1 MLDNIK
7 QKPKKKEILFGDE
20 EDEYLEEDN
29 YFKIDGKNTF
39 SIGDVE
45 ESKDKLYKI
54 LNDNDDFIIDNL
66 ELQKKIL
73 SLFYEKLFKTD
84 SDPFNICHALSKQ
97 LIKSLNINNKIIDE
111 KLDYFINK
119 KKDYKYSKKI
129 EFDKENVTYLGYIL
143 AYAYDK
149 FSKYKISNGKDL
161 KEKVDKTKEE
171 IIDILILYLT
181 DCNKKNLP
189 KEKCSKTLFCK
200 KNRSNFQIPG
210 TYIFLLNSF
219 TYINTIE
226 INFNFE
232 EEKLTKDDVNL
243 LIISILNI
251 QYLFHSKINVKI
263 NLIHEELQCLLYR
276 RFYKEL
282 YKNTPKGNFKMI
294 FMNKLDVYKKK
305 WDFETEFL
313 LEKHRNNKRNIFEKE
328 FEQKFNS
335 ETLLDENISLNNNS
349 YNFIY
354 KTPTIEE
361 LLSNINDNSNNNSST
376 NYNIYK
382 SQKIVLNKNKNN
394 VSMFNLKDDSNN
406 NFNSSTMSKS
416 NNLVKSFSSNKS
428 INSSNFLYKL
438 ENNPNKN
445 IENLH
450 YDNIIEKYKK
460 SLQLILLTTDS
471 LCHFTNMKRLDLI
484 LNDCYQSELQYY
496 LNNYCTTEDVNNK
509 IYIIDILIN
518 KVRKLEEFNIELNIL
533 DHITF
538 NKILSFINYNPSL
551 TSIKMSFFSSDATY
565 LRQTIYKIYY
575 QNLGSKSISIS
586 EIIDMI
592 LPHFVQ
598 SLEILF
604 ELIKIKDFKKI
615 AVNFDTPSII
625 EVNNSYMNTIFKFI
639 MNLIFLVDNPNSQ
652 IEKLV
657 ILSPCTKFDSR
668 FLPSI
673 DNILEDINFNLNN
686 KFLNELSLH
695 LQLSIIKNI
704 HNLITERLILLN
716 IGDCDVFTFNELTKF
731 LASYKFCKISSLKKI
746 SISLLNSIIE
756 YTDKIKNIFYKIF
769 TIKIKQ
775 LTELNIYTNIY
786 INKDSYIELTDIF
799 KNNWISKCRLVL
811 NPRSEIEINDSNE
824 GINNNIIYLV
834 SRNLED
840 KLLSSDELVIRNK
853 IFFDKDKK
861 NKIVND
867 KDDNIFWLS
876 KRLFYIKNKDKKPTL
891 QKYIKEKDFI
901 FNILKYAY
909 FTKKVEINY
918 QLDS

>member
-181 DCNKKNLP
+181 DCNEKNLP

-232 EEKLTKDDVNL
+232 EEKLTKDDINL

-354 KTPTIEE
+354 KTPKKEE

-509 IYIIDILIN
+509 INIIDILIN

-533 DHITF
+533 DNINF

-657 ILSPCTKFDSR
+657 ILSPCTQFDSR

-695 LQLSIIKNI
+695 LQLSMIKNI

-769 TIKIKQ
+769 SIKIKQ

-824 GINNNIIYLV
+824 DINNNIIYLV

-891 QKYIKEKDFI
+891 QKFIKQKDFI

>member
-181 DCNKKNLP
+181 DCNEKNLP

-232 EEKLTKDDVNL
+232 EEKLTKDDINL

-354 KTPTIEE
+354 KTPKKEE

-657 ILSPCTKFDSR
+657 ILSPCTQFDSR

-695 LQLSIIKNI
+695 LQLSMIKNI

-769 TIKIKQ
+769 SIKIKQ

-824 GINNNIIYLV
+824 DINNNIIYLV

-891 QKYIKEKDFI
+891 QKFIKQKDFI

>member
-1 MLDNIK
+1 M
-7 QKPKKKEILFGDE
+7 
-20 EDEYLEEDN
+20 
-29 YFKIDGKNTF
+29 
-39 SIGDVE
+39 
-45 ESKDKLYKI
+45 
-54 LNDNDDFIIDNL
+54 
-66 ELQKKIL
+66 
-73 SLFYEKLFKTD
+73 
-84 SDPFNICHALSKQ
+84 
-97 LIKSLNINNKIIDE
+97 
-111 KLDYFINK
+111 
-119 KKDYKYSKKI
+119 
-129 EFDKENVTYLGYIL
+129 
-143 AYAYDK
+143 
-149 FSKYKISNGKDL
+149 
-161 KEKVDKTKEE
+161 
-171 IIDILILYLT
+171 
-181 DCNKKNLP
+181 
-189 KEKCSKTLFCK
+189 
-200 KNRSNFQIPG
+200 
-210 TYIFLLNSF
+210 
-219 TYINTIE
+219 
-226 INFNFE
+226 
-232 EEKLTKDDVNL
+232 
-243 LIISILNI
+243 
-251 QYLFHSKINVKI
+251 
-263 NLIHEELQCLLYR
+263 
-276 RFYKEL
+276 
-282 YKNTPKGNFKMI
+282 
-294 FMNKLDVYKKK
+294 YKKK

-354 KTPTIEE
+354 KTPKKEE

-657 ILSPCTKFDSR
+657 ILSPCTQFDSR

-695 LQLSIIKNI
+695 LQLSMIKNI

-769 TIKIKQ
+769 SIKI
-775 LTELNIYTNIY
+775 
-786 INKDSYIELTDIF
+786 
-799 KNNWISKCRLVL
+799 NN
-811 NPRSEIEINDSNE
+811 
-824 GINNNIIYLV
+824 
-834 SRNLED
+834 
-840 KLLSSDELVIRNK
+840 
-853 IFFDKDKK
+853 
-861 NKIVND
+861 
-867 KDDNIFWLS
+867 
-876 KRLFYIKNKDKKPTL
+876 
-891 QKYIKEKDFI
+891 
-901 FNILKYAY
+901 
-909 FTKKVEINY
+909 
-918 QLDS
+918 

>member
-1 MLDNIK
+1 MLDDNK
-7 QKPKKKEILFGDE
+7 QKQKKKEILFGDE

-29 YFKIDGKNTF
+29 YFKIDAKNTF
-39 SIGDVE
+39 SIGDAE

-66 ELQKKIL
+66 ELQKKVL
-73 SLFYEKLFKTD
+73 SLFYEKLFKVD
-84 SDPFNICHALSKQ
+84 SDPFNICHVISKQ
-97 LIKSLNINNKIIDE
+97 IIKSLNINNKIIDD

-119 KKDYKYSKKI
+119 KKDYKYSKKF
-129 EFDKENVTYLGYIL
+129 EFDKENITYLGYIL
-143 AYAYDK
+143 AYSYDK
-149 FSKYKISNGKDL
+149 FSKYKINNGKDL
-161 KEKVDKTKEE
+161 KEKIEKTKKE

-181 DCNKKNLP
+181 DCNEKNIP
-189 KEKCSKTLFCK
+189 KEKCSKTNFCK

-210 TYIFLLNSF
+210 TFIFLLNSF

-226 INFNFE
+226 ININFE

-251 QYLFHSKINVKI
+251 QYLFNSKINVKI
-263 NLIHEELQCLLYR
+263 NLIHEELQCLIYR

-282 YKNTPKGNFKMI
+282 YKNTPNGNFKMI
-294 FMNKLDVYKKK
+294 FMNKLDIYKKK

-313 LEKHRNNKRNIFEKE
+313 LEKHRKNKRDIFEKK

-335 ETLLDENISLNNNS
+335 ETLLEENISINNS
-349 YNFIY
+349 SYSFIY
-354 KTPTIEE
+354 KTPKKDE
-361 LLSNINDNSNNNSST
+361 LLTIINDNCNNSNKSK
-376 NYNIYK
+376 NYSVYK
-382 SQKIVLNKNKNN
+382 SQKIVLNKNN
-394 VSMFNLKDDSNN
+394 VSMFNLKDDSTNN
-406 NFNSSTMSKS
+406 IYTSTMSKS
-416 NNLVKSFSSNKS
+416 NNLIKSFSSNKS

-450 YDNIIEKYKK
+450 YDNIIEKFKK
-460 SLQLILLTTDS
+460 SLELILLTTDS

-496 LNNYCTTEDVNNK
+496 LNNYCSIDINNK
-509 IYIIDILIN
+509 IFIIDILIN

-551 TSIKMSFFSSDATY
+551 TSIKISFFSSDATY

-586 EIIDMI
+586 EIINMI

-625 EVNNSYMNTIFKFI
+625 EVNNFYMNTIFKFI

-657 ILSPCTKFDSR
+657 ILSPDTKFDSR
-668 FLPSI
+668 LLPSI
-673 DNILEDINFNLNN
+673 GNILEDINFNQNN

-695 LQLSIIKNI
+695 LQLFMIKNI
-704 HNLITERLILLN
+704 HHLITQRLILLN
-716 IGDCDVFTFNELTKF
+716 IGDCDVFSFKELTIF
-731 LASYKFCKISSLKKI
+731 LTSYEFCKISSLKKI

-756 YTDKIKNIFYKIF
+756 YTNDIKIIFYKIF
-769 TIKIKQ
+769 SIKIKQ
-775 LTELNIYTNIY
+775 LTELSVYTNIY
-786 INKDSYIELTDIF
+786 INKETFIEISDIF
-799 KNNWISKCRLVL
+799 KNNWLSKCRLVF
-811 NPRSEIEINDSNE
+811 NPRSGIELYDFNE
-824 GINNNIIYLV
+824 GLFNNIIYLV
-834 SRNLED
+834 SHSLED
-840 KLLSSDELVIRNK
+840 KLLSNEELVIRNK
-853 IFFDKDKK
+853 IFIGKDKK
-861 NKIVND
+861 NKIVNENE
-867 KDDNIFWLS
+867 KEDNLFWLI
-876 KRLFYIKNKDKKPTL
+876 KRLFYIKNKDKKTNI
-891 QKYIKEKDFI
+891 QNYIKQKDII
-901 FNILKYAY
+901 FNILKYIY
-909 FTKKVEINY
+909 FTKNAEINF
-918 QLDS
+918 QLES